1 MHRLIPALR
10 RLAVASLVASLV
22 AASVGTPAR
31 AQHAY
36 QAEGATF
43 DPRVPTPRASLGY
56 EVGEQFTP
64 HHRIVRYLEQ
74 LAAASPRVR
83 VDTLG
88 VTAEG
93 REIVMAIIS
102 SERNLARLE
111 GIRADAARLA
121 DPRGAV
127 AGTLDATVE
136 RHPAVVWLGYTIH
149 GNEASGTEAS
159 LAMLYQLAAGQDAE
173 TRLILDSAV
182 VLIDPVQNPDGHER
196 HVQDV
201 RRARGVFG
209 PPVTQGALVHQGN
222 WPGARTSHYYFDLNR
237 DWFIQSHPESRAR
250 AGAIMTWW
258 PQVAVDLHEMGSNST
273 YFFAPP
279 MEPYNKNVP
288 PNTFKWWDILAAGIG
303 TSFDRHGWPY
313 FRREGYDEF
322 YPGYGVSWPILNG
335 AIGATF
341 EQASSAG
348 GAIRRSD
355 GTIMTLSDAARHHYT
370 AAWATT
376 LTAARRRAELVG
388 DYVRSRQQNVTELAR
403 SPMRTVVIE
412 RDAQGRADSLVAML
426 RGNGI
431 EVSRL
436 TAAATLGDARRHG
449 ASASASL
456 RAEAG
461 WYAVDLAQ
469 PQGRLAKALL
479 EPDAQLDS
487 SFIREELESR
497 RNGTGSR
504 FYDVTGWS
512 LPHAFRVRA
521 WTSAQA
527 VGAREPVTSLGRERG
542 ASAPV
547 ASPSPAVA
555 ALAPA
560 AHGYAFEVGSE
571 ASYRLLAGLMQDSVR
586 LWYAPRPFTSGGR
599 SFPRGAF
606 IARVAGN
613 RDDLAATV
621 QHRAA
626 ESGEMVT
633 PLASA
638 LVDSGTDLGSNSVRY
653 VKAPRVALLGGQGVN
668 GNSFGFAWY
677 AFDQRLGY
685 PVTSVNAQFLT
696 GAGLDEF
703 DVLVMPSTQG
713 GAIDAA
719 LGDNGRERLQA
730 WVRGG
735 GVLVTLGS
743 ATNWLASAR
752 TGLSRFTVKRDSA
765 AGETAAPN
773 TDVPGAIARAAG
785 DTLSPLMAGIH
796 GDEIPVLVDGGT
808 VYQAPRGLRPGE
820 VVVRFAP
827 RERLRLAGYFWPE
840 VPERLA
846 GTPYLFTERV
856 GQGRVIGF
864 AGDPNFRDLWR
875 GLLPLFANAV
885 FFGGSY

>member
-1 MHRLIPALR
+1 MPRSLRSLATIVVSALALLPTS
-10 RLAVASLVASLV
+10 LA
-22 AASVGTPAR
+22 
-31 AQHAY
+31 AQHSYA
-36 QAEGATF
+36 APGATF

-56 EVGEQFTP
+56 EVGERFTP

-74 LAAASPRVR
+74 LAASIPRVR

-102 SERNLARLE
+102 SERNLARLDA
-111 GIRADAARLA
+111 IRADAARLA
-121 DPRGAV
+121 DPRGASDPQLNEV
-127 AGTLDATVE
+127 LA
-136 RHPAVVWLGYTIH
+136 RHLSVVWLGYTIH

-173 TRLILDSAV
+173 TRLILDSAL

-201 RRARGVFG
+201 NRARGAFG
-209 PPVTQGALVHQGN
+209 PPTTPGALVHQGN

-237 DWFIQSHPESRAR
+237 DWFIQSHAESRAR
-250 AGAIMTWW
+250 AGAILTWW

-288 PNTFKWWDILAAGIG
+288 PNTFKWWEVFASSIG
-303 TSFDRHGWPY
+303 QSFDRNGWPY

-341 EQASSAG
+341 EQASSSG

-355 GTIMTLSDAARHHYT
+355 GTVMTLMEASRHHYT

-376 LTAARRRAELVG
+376 LTAARRRAELVA
-388 DYVRSRQQNVTELAR
+388 DYVRSRQQNVTDLAR
-403 SPMRTVVIE
+403 SPMRSVIWE
-412 RDAQGRADSLVAML
+412 RDVQGRGDSLAARL
-426 RGNGI
+426 LDNGI

-436 TAAATLGDARRHG
+436 TGAVTVADARAYG
-449 ASASASL
+449 ATGNASL

-461 WYAVDLAQ
+461 WYVVDFAQ

-497 RNGTGSR
+497 RTGAGSR

-512 LPHAFRVRA
+512 LPFTFRVRA
-521 WTSAQA
+521 WTSGQSL
-527 VGAREPVTSLGRERG
+527 GARERVTTLA
-542 ASAPV
+542 ASRPAP
-547 ASPSPAVA
+547 A
-555 ALAPA
+555 AADANA

-571 ASYRLLAGLMQDSVR
+571 ASYRFLAGLFRDSVR
-586 LWYAPRPFTSGGR
+586 VWYAPKAFTSGTNT
-599 SFPRGAF
+599 FPRGAF
-606 IARVAGN
+606 IVRTAGN
-613 RDDLAATV
+613 RADLAAVV
-621 QHRAA
+621 QRRAA
-626 ESGEMVT
+626 DAGVRVT
-633 PLASA
+633 PIPSA
-638 LVDSGTDLGSNSVRY
+638 LVDAGTDLGSNSVRY
-653 VKAPRVALLGGQGVN
+653 IEAPRVALVGGQGVN

-677 AFDQRLGY
+677 AFDNRIGY
-685 PVTSVNAQFLT
+685 PVTSVSTQFL
-696 GAGLDEF
+696 AGGGLGEF
-703 DVLVMPSTQG
+703 NVLVIPSTQG
-713 GAIDAA
+713 NALDNA
-719 LGDNGRERLQA
+719 LGDAGRERLQA

-735 GVLVTLGS
+735 GVIVTLGS
-743 ATNWLASAR
+743 ATNWLATQR
-752 TGLSRFTVKRDSA
+752 TGLSRFSVRRDSGG
-765 AGETAAPN
+765 GEMAPLSTN
-773 TDVPGAIARAAG
+773 VPGAIARTLG
-785 DTLSPLMAGIH
+785 DTLSPLMAGVTS
-796 GDEIPVLVDGGT
+796 DDVPVLVDGST
-808 VYQAPRGLRPGE
+808 ILQAPRGLRPGE
-820 VVVRFAP
+820 VVLRFAP
-827 RERLRLAGYFWPE
+827 RDRLRLSGYFWPE
-840 VPERLA
+840 VPDRLA